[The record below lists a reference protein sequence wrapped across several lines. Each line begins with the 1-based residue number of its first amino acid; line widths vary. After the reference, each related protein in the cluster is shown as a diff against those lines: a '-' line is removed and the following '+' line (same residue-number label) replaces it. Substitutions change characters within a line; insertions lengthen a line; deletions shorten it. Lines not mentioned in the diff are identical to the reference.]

1 MVKTLSH
8 EQPWCTLTACNFAPD
23 LHIHVFFYLTNWAAH
38 ICVINCHQATFLL
51 SVLYYLQWW
60 YETAANAKSLS
71 SCYMGIPSAYM
82 YFSNFT
88 SHLRRQVRPGK
99 HVIFINVGA
108 HNQIIKSIPV
118 GRFCEY
124 SHSNSFQFYCWT
136 RNSMSKYA
144 KRCMAGWCP
153 AYACNAQR
161 QNQAQNW
168 HMFSWT
174 MNHFYCFSFSS

>member
-23 LHIHVFFYLTNWAAH
+23 LHIHVFFISQTERHIYVWLIVIKLHSCQVLYFTCSGDTRLQLMLNLWAL
-38 ICVINCHQATFLL
+38 VIWAFLL
-51 SVLYYLQWW
+51 L
-60 YETAANAKSLS
+60 T
-71 SCYMGIPSAYM
+71 CTSAILLH
-82 YFSNFT
+82 T
-88 SHLRRQVRPGK
+88 SDGK
-99 HVIFINVGA
+99 CNPCVAGQTNVIFINVGA

-124 SHSNSFQFYCWT
+124 SHTNSFQFYCWT

-161 QNQAQNW
+161 QN
-168 HMFSWT
+168 
-174 MNHFYCFSFSS
+174 